1 MSLPT
6 LEICVHCVGAFYP
19 RLLSYQ
25 LTSLIGQ
32 EVTVSVISNEDMSKG
47 SAFDVVNFFMA
58 DIPGLTWYGLKGNEA
73 MRRAIGRNLI
83 AKKTKADFVWM
94 CDADHCFMSRMAGVR
109 EALAGVHDNLN
120 LVYPRYVFGT
130 RTHEIGESMINSVNP
145 PCLATPDLSKELWLP
160 NRIRFAIGGLQIC
173 RGSYARELG
182 YLDGTKWQDIPKA
195 NEWQETRDD
204 VAFRKSVPGPHMAI
218 DIPGIYRIRHR
229 RAKDWWK
236 D

>member
-6 LEICVHCVGAFYP
+6 LEICVHCVGKFYP
-19 RLLSYQ
+19 HLLSYQ

-32 EVTVSVISNEDMSKG
+32 DVTVSVISNEDMSKG
-47 SAFDVVNFFMA
+47 SAFDVVNFFAA

-83 AKKTKADFVWM
+83 AKKTKA
-94 CDADHCFMSRMAGVR
+94 
-109 EALAGVHDNLN
+109 N
-120 LVYPRYVFGT
+120 LVWFCDVDHLFFSPVEKIRKSIALTPKEATLLYPKIVFGT
-130 RTHEIGESMINSVNP
+130 KTHQVGEDMIKRIDP
-145 PCLATPDLSKELWLP
+145 PCIANSMKEDEFTP
-160 NRIRFAIGGLQIC
+160 NRIRFAIGGLQIVRQSWC
-173 RGSYARELG
+173 HEHG
-182 YLDGTKWQDIPKA
+182 YLDGTKWQDVPNA

-229 RAKDWWK
+229 RAKDWWTT
-236 D
+236 